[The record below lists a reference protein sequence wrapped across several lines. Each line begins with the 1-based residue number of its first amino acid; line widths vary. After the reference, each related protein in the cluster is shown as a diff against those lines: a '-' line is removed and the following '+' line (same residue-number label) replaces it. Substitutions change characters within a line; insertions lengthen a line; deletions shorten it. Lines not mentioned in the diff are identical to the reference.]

1 MCSPFAEE
9 RWTSPVSA
17 AIFPAAARSSRLRKV
32 SISSRAKITRCQ
44 PFTGE
49 MFGAPV
55 HRVTDLDPE
64 TAASRHSRLA
74 REKLAIQPRRTR
86 RADLLLKG
94 GVEAADLLKPPLATG
109 REKKKSRRST

>member
-1 MCSPFAEE
+1 
-9 RWTSPVSA
+9 
-17 AIFPAAARSSRLRKV
+17 
-32 SISSRAKITRCQ
+32 
-44 PFTGE
+44 

-55 HRVTDLDPE
+55 HGIPHLRPE
-64 TAASRHSRLA
+64 TTSHRSRLA